1 MIHRLQKLNLLQR
14 ALISD
19 KSLDEKFKDI
29 TDSVVEIF
37 NADFCR
43 IWVSRPGDLCNSGCI
58 HANAREEDKVCR
70 KRESC
75 LHLISSS
82 GRYTHIDGPHR
93 RVPFGFYKIGRIAN
107 GQASKFLTNDV
118 VNDPQI
124 MDHEWAR
131 GLGLVSFAGYKLQDT
146 NGEPIG
152 VMALF
157 SKRAITPEEDAM
169 LEGLAG
175 MAAHVIQTMKAKG
188 ALKMER
194 DKLMNILESMKDGVY
209 IANHSYDI
217 EYVNPVIEKEFGPAD
232 GRKCY
237 EYFHDREKVCPWCK
251 NPEVFA
257 GKTVQWEWR
266 SDKNNKTYALL
277 DTPLRNPDGTI
288 SKLEIFRDI
297 TERKYAE
304 YNLAIQYSVV
314 RVLAESATIKEAIP
328 KIIEVICESAGW
340 DTGAIWVVDHQAEVL
355 RCIEYRHRPSVDF
368 SEFEAI
374 TRQFTFQ
381 KGVGMPGS
389 VWGTGKPAWITEIA
403 EDINFPRA
411 SYAVRAGLH
420 SAFGFPI
427 KIGDELLGVIEFFS
441 REIHRPYEGMLQM
454 FNAIGSQVGQFMERK
469 RTEDALLVSE
479 EKFRG
484 LAEQSIVGTCLIQD
498 GKFVY
503 VNQHLAETLNFRQE
517 EMPGLTVLDLVA
529 ERDRDTVKENMRR
542 RISGEVSNIRYTFHA
557 LKKDGS
563 EVPMEAHGSAMKYL
577 GRPAIIATVLDITE
591 RKAAEEKIKYMAYHD
606 SLTDLPNRTL
616 FYDRLNQAIL
626 YGHRENEPVALM
638 FLDLDRFKEINDS
651 YGHNCGDFLLKQLGH
666 RLSGI
671 LRESDTIARI
681 GGDEFAI
688 ILPRPEK
695 IEGAIRAAKK
705 IMEAM
710 RAPFNL
716 VKTQLNVTF
725 SIGIAVFPEHGEDIN
740 TLLQRADSAMYKAK
754 RSGKG
759 FVVYVSGE
767 DQV

>member
-1 MIHRLQKLNLLQR
+1 M
-14 ALISD
+14 
-19 KSLDEKFKDI
+19 
-29 TDSVVEIF
+29 
-37 NADFCR
+37 
-43 IWVSRPGDLCNSGCI
+43 
-58 HANAREEDKVCR
+58 
-70 KRESC
+70 
-75 LHLISSS
+75 
-82 GRYTHIDGPHR
+82 
-93 RVPFGFYKIGRIAN
+93 PFGFYKIGRIAN
-107 GQASKFLTNDV
+107 GQTSKFLTNDV

-131 GLGLVSFAGYKLQDT
+131 GLGLVAFAGYKLQDT

-152 VMALF
+152 VLALF
-157 SKRAITPEEDAM
+157 SKQYITPEEDAM

-209 IANHSYDI
+209 IVNQSYDI
-217 EYVNPVIEKEFGPAD
+217 EYVNPVIEKEFGSVN

-237 EYFHDREKVCPWCK
+237 KYFHDRDEVCPWCK

-257 GKTVQWEWR
+257 GKTVQWEWH
-266 SDKNNKTYALL
+266 SEKNNKTYDLL

-314 RVLAESATIKEAIP
+314 RVLAESATLKEATP

-340 DTGAIWVVDHQAEVL
+340 DTGVIWVVDHQAEVL
-355 RCIEYRHRPSVDF
+355 RCIEYWHRPSVDF

-389 VWGTGKPAWITEIA
+389 VWGTGKPVWITEIA

-427 KIGDELLGVIEFFS
+427 KIGDEVLGVIEFFS
-441 REIHRPYEGMLQM
+441 REIHRPYKGMLQM
-454 FNAIGSQVGQFMERK
+454 FNAIGSQLGQFMVRK

-517 EMPGLTVLDLVA
+517 EMLGLTVLNLVA
-529 ERDRDTVKENMRR
+529 ERDRDTVKENMRK
-542 RISGEVSNIRYTFHA
+542 RISGEVSYLRYTFNA
-557 LKKDGS
+557 LKKGGL
-563 EVPMEAHGSAMKYL
+563 EVPMEVHGSAMEYL
-577 GRPAIIATVLDITE
+577 GRPAIMATLLDITE
-591 RKAAEEKIKYMAYHD
+591 RKLADEKIKHMAYHD
-606 SLTDLPNRTL
+606 PLTDLPNRTL
-616 FYDRLNQAIL
+616 FYDRLHQAIL
-626 YGHRENEPVALM
+626 SGHRENEPVALM
-638 FLDLDRFKEINDS
+638 FLDLDSFKDINDTH
-651 YGHNCGDFLLKQLGH
+651 GHHYGDFLLKQVGS
-666 RLSGI
+666 RIREI
-671 LRESDTIARI
+671 LRESDTVARI

-688 ILPRPEK
+688 VLPRPEK
-695 IEGAIRAAKK
+695 IEGAVRTAEKIIEAIRT
-705 IMEAM
+705 
-710 RAPFNL
+710 PFSL
-716 VKTQLNVTF
+716 EKMTLSITA
-725 SIGIAVFPEHGEDIN
+725 SIGIAIFPDHGKDIN
-740 TLLQRADSAMYKAK
+740 LLLKKADEAMYAAK
-754 RSGKG
+754 ESGRG
-759 FVVYVSGE
+759 FAVYGK
-767 DQV
+767 